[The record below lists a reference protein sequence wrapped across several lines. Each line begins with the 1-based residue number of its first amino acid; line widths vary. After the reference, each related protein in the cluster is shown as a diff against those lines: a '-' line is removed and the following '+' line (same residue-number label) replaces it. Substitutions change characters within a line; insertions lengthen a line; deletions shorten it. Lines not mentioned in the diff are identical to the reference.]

1 MKCEFSLL
9 RTLVHQSKEPGV
21 EVDAVAQ
28 HIESCESCRTELRKL
43 GGGADWENE
52 AGRWLA
58 ICSADPA
65 DSVASE
71 VASDGDGDVEVLNQ
85 YPIDLSF
92 LDPPTHP
99 EMLGRIG
106 QYDVESLLGHG
117 GMGVVF
123 RAHDSD
129 LQRAVAVKVL
139 APQWAASHLARQRFA
154 REAEAAA
161 SVAHENVIPIYNVN
175 ATAKLPYLV
184 MRYIPGMTLQRWVLT
199 HGPLDVGTILRVA
212 GQVAEGLAAA
222 HRRGLVHRDIKPGNI
237 LVGENIQRVWI
248 TDFGLARAADS
259 MMLTRTGVIAGTPH
273 YMSPEQARGEPID
286 HRSDLF
292 SLGCVFYFLCT
303 GTPPFEAENT
313 LAVLHKIVSE
323 KAKPLDQQRTD
334 LPPSFVRLVQDLLQ
348 RCMDRRPQ
356 DCQAVID
363 LLSRAQSEN
372 QRGQSKRPH
381 SKRRL
386 IASVAVLA
394 SLLFFAFCTSWW
406 KSNSLSAVTQGRV
419 DGGSVNQSYASDPRN
434 VSVNMADRNPGLDLV
449 VDRITDAVNERQY
462 EQSLEKLKRQ
472 FAAVAEPNVHLGSDV
487 FGFGQHRWE
496 TTVAKTH
503 SELARLN
510 EYGLAQ
516 MDGLEASETRWRD
529 RIDEIDSGIRR
540 AIAADQ

>member
-1 MKCEFSLL
+1 MKCEFSVL
-9 RTLVHQSKEPGV
+9 RTLVQQTKEPGV
-21 EVDAVAQ
+21 EVDAVSE
-28 HIESCESCRTELRKL
+28 HIESCEACRTELEEL
-43 GGGADWENE
+43 GGGASWWDE

-58 ICSADPA
+58 IDPA
-65 DSVASE
+65 DVDDA
-71 VASDGDGDVEVLNQ
+71 DVDPWSQ
-85 YPIDLSF
+85 HAIDLSF

-129 LQRAVAVKVL
+129 LQRTVAVKVL
-139 APQWAASHLARQRFA
+139 APQWAASPQARQRFA

-212 GQVAEGLAAA
+212 GQVVEGLAAA

-273 YMSPEQARGEPID
+273 YMSPEQARGKPID

-303 GTPPFEAENT
+303 GKPPYEAENT

-348 RCMDRRPQ
+348 HSIDRRPQ

-363 LLSRAQSEN
+363 QLSRAQSEH
-372 QRGQSKRPH
+372 QRGQTKNPLSKQ
-381 SKRRL
+381 RL
-386 IASVAVLA
+386 VISTLVLVSLVFAVFCINFWKPSSRSSVPPSQ
-394 SLLFFAFCTSWW
+394 SLVGTGQS
-406 KSNSLSAVTQGRV
+406 SVP
-419 DGGSVNQSYASDPRN
+419 GSGIGPVRGAEGNRE
-434 VSVNMADRNPGLDLV
+434 LDLV
-449 VDRITDAVNERQY
+449 VERIVGAAREQPY
-462 EQSLEKLKRQ
+462 EQTLDWLRAQ
-472 FAAVAEPNVHLGSDV
+472 FAAAAAPEVGFEGDV
-487 FGFGQHRWE
+487 FELDQRQWE
-496 TTVAKTH
+496 SSVVRIR
-503 SELARLN
+503 SEVARLN
-510 EYGLAQ
+510 EHGVSLL
-516 MDGLEASETRWRD
+516 DVLETNETNWRE
-529 RIDEIDSGIRR
+529 RRDEIESEIRR
-540 AIAADQ
+540 ARVIDQ

>member
-1 MKCEFSLL
+1 MKCEFSVL
-9 RTLVHQSKEPGV
+9 RTLVQQTKEPGV
-21 EVDAVAQ
+21 EVDAVSE
-28 HIESCESCRTELRKL
+28 HIESCEACRTELEKL
-43 GGGADWENE
+43 GGGADWWDE

-58 ICSADPA
+58 MDPA
-65 DSVASE
+65 ECGDSEAD
-71 VASDGDGDVEVLNQ
+71 ALNQ
-85 YPIDLSF
+85 HAIDLSF
-92 LDPPTHP
+92 LAPPTHP

-117 GMGVVF
+117 GMGIVF

-129 LQRAVAVKVL
+129 LQRTVAVKVL
-139 APQWAASHLARQRFA
+139 APQWATSPLARQRFA

-212 GQVAEGLAAA
+212 GQVVEGLAAA

-273 YMSPEQARGEPID
+273 YMSPEQARGKPID

-292 SLGCVFYFLCT
+292 SLGCVLYFLCT
-303 GTPPFEAENT
+303 GKPPFEADNT

-323 KAKPLDQQRTD
+323 KAKPLDQQRGD

-348 RCMDRRPQ
+348 HSIDRRPQ

-363 LLSRAQSEN
+363 QLSRAQSEY
-372 QRGQSKRPH
+372 QRGQTKNPRSKQH
-381 SKRRL
+381 L
-386 IASVAVLA
+386 VASSAVLA
-394 SLLFFAFCTSWW
+394 GLVFVVFCINYWKPTSR
-406 KSNSLSAVTQGRV
+406 SIVPPSRSFVGSASQSYVAGP
-419 DGGSVNQSYASDPRN
+419 GSGSVRRA
-434 VSVNMADRNPGLDLV
+434 ADNRELDLAV
-449 VDRITDAVNERQY
+449 ERIVASAREQQFA
-462 EQSLEKLKRQ
+462 QSLDGLRVQ
-472 FAAVAEPNVHLGSDV
+472 FTAVAATNVDFGNDV
-487 FGFGQHRWE
+487 FDLDQKHWE
-496 TTVAKTH
+496 SSVASMRT
-503 SELARLN
+503 EVALLN
-510 EYGLAQ
+510 ELRFPQ
-516 MDGLEASETRWRD
+516 MEVLETNETKWRE
-529 RIDEIDSGIRR
+529 RRDEIEAAMRR
-540 AIAADQ
+540 ARAMDQ